1 MEEEAAPLYQGETE
15 VAPQESFRK
24 RARPWKQRAGVVG
37 LCVGAACALGVAAV
51 ARSPPRATALNLEAV
66 ELSVSNAYE
75 RRLGVA
81 IGDGWYPLER
91 LVEAHKATRL
101 ELANVGADE
110 VVEWSATHELEDAP
124 MFEETGGQVVE
135 ATFTRVGAHRVDAR
149 RVALGR
155 SASFNV
161 TCRYVRRE
169 LRDLTAFDRNAYFDA
184 MHVLY
189 STEQDLGVKLYGAN
203 FKSAAWLVREHLYG
217 AADREC
223 VCALFAPTVCAHD
236 FVWILRAEPSRDHL
250 APLAAIRDVSVT
262 V

>member
-1 MEEEAAPLYQGETE
+1 MPVSVPILEPLY
-15 VAPQESFRK
+15 PQFPQDCSACRRTRRK
-24 RARPWKQRAGVVG
+24 WK
-37 LCVGAACALGVAAV
+37 
-51 ARSPPRATALNLEAV
+51 
-66 ELSVSNAYE
+66 
-75 RRLGVA
+75 
-81 IGDGWYPLER
+81 
-91 LVEAHKATRL
+91 
-101 ELANVGADE
+101 
-110 VVEWSATHELEDAP
+110 
-124 MFEETGGQVVE
+124 F
-135 ATFTRVGAHRVDAR
+135 FVDAR